1 MSKTRIGLMGFGRIG
16 RNVFRLVR
24 SHPDLE
30 IGVVCDVADPAGL
43 TYLLKYDS
51 IYGRYPGEVHFA
63 DGVLTADQREV
74 AFIQKKTP
82 AEVPWADYGVD
93 LVIEATTRYRTRAAN
108 EDHLANGARAVVV
121 ASSPETP
128 GEIPMV
134 LMGINDEV
142 LDKGP
147 DIVALGS
154 NTSNAV
160 APVLRTLD
168 EEFGIE
174 RAFWTTVHAMSNSGR
189 LADVP
194 GEGFRSSR
202 AAGENII
209 PEETNSPDIITE
221 VMPEFAGKLS
231 AVALNVPV
239 PDGSTVDLV
248 AEVGRSTKVDEVN
261 EAIREAAASR
271 YRNILEYVADPIV
284 SSDVKGSTYSGLF
297 DSLSTMVMEG
307 TMVKTIT
314 WFNNGWGYSAR
325 LVEVVE
331 RLSQQIVKE
340 PTA

>member
-1 MSKTRIGLMGFGRIG
+1 MTKTRIGLMGFGRIG

-24 SHPDLE
+24 NHPELE
-30 IGVVCDVADPAGL
+30 VGVICDVADPAGL

-51 IYGRYPGEVHFA
+51 IYGRYPGEVHYE
-63 DGVLTADQREV
+63 DGILTADDRKVSFLSEKEPSDV
-74 AFIQKKTP
+74 
-82 AEVPWADYGVD
+82 EWSEYGVD
-93 LVIEATTRYRTRAAN
+93 LVIEATTRYRSKAAN
-108 EDHLANGARAVVV
+108 EDHLNNGARAVVI

-134 LMGINDEV
+134 LMGINDEI
-142 LDKGP
+142 LEKNP
-147 DIVALGS
+147 RIVALGS
-154 NTSNAV
+154 NTSNAL

-168 EEFGIE
+168 ERFGVD

-209 PEETNSPDIITE
+209 PEQTNSPQIISQ
-221 VMPEFAGKLS
+221 VMPEFEGKLS

-248 AEVGRSTKVDEVN
+248 TDLRTETITAEVN
-261 EAIREAAASR
+261 AAIQEAATSR
-271 YRNILEYVADPIV
+271 YRNILDYIDDPIV
-284 SSDVKGSTYSGLF
+284 SSDVRSSTYSGLF
-297 DSLSTMVMEG
+297 DSLSTLVMGG

-325 LVEVVE
+325 IVEVVE
-331 RLSQQIVKE
+331 RLAKHLVKE
-340 PTA
+340 TVT

>member
-1 MSKTRIGLMGFGRIG
+1 MTKTRIGLMGFGRIG

-24 SHPDLE
+24 NHPDIE
-30 IGVVCDVADPAGL
+30 VGVVCDIADPGAL

-51 IYGRYPGEVHFA
+51 IYGRYPGDVHHEDGALVA
-63 DGVLTADQREV
+63 DDRRV
-74 AFIQKKTP
+74 AFLSEREPGDVK
-82 AEVPWADYGVD
+82 WSDYGVD
-93 LVIEATTRYRTRAAN
+93 LVVEATTQYRSRVAN
-108 EDHLANGARAVVV
+108 EDHLGNGARAVVL
-121 ASSPETP
+121 ASSPENP

-142 LDKGP
+142 LESAP
-147 DIVALGS
+147 RIVALGS

-160 APVLRTLD
+160 APVLKTID
-168 EEFGIE
+168 EHFGIE

-221 VMPEFAGKLS
+221 VMPELAGKLS

-248 AEVGRSTKVDEVN
+248 THVRQGTSKEEVN
-261 EAIREAAASR
+261 AALQEASFTR
-271 YRNILEYVADPIV
+271 YRTVLDYVADPIV

-297 DSLSTMVMEG
+297 DSLSTMVMG
-307 TMVKTIT
+307 DTMIKTIT

-325 LVEVVE
+325 VVE
-331 RLSQQIVKE
+331 AVEKLSAKLLKE
-340 PTA
+340 SLA

>member
-1 MSKTRIGLMGFGRIG
+1 MTKIRIGLMGFGRIG

-24 SHPDLE
+24 NHPDLE
-30 IGVVCDVADPAGL
+30 VGVVCDTADPAAL

-51 IYGRYPGEVHFA
+51 IYGRYPGEVSYDDGILVA
-63 DGVLTADQREV
+63 DEREI
-74 AFIQKKTP
+74 AFIGEKTP
-82 AEVPWADYGVD
+82 ADVKWSDYGVD
-93 LVIEATTRYRTRAAN
+93 LVVEATTRYRTREAN
-108 EDHLANGARAVVV
+108 QAHIDNGARAVVLT
-121 ASSPETP
+121 SSPETP

-134 LMGINDEV
+134 LMGINDEI
-142 LDKGP
+142 LNDNP
-147 DIVALGS
+147 PIVALGS

-168 EEFGIE
+168 EHFGVE

-194 GEGFRSSR
+194 GEGFRTSR

-209 PEETNSPDIITE
+209 PEETNSPDIVTQ
-221 VMPEFAGKLS
+221 VMPEFQRKLS

-248 AEVGRSTKVDEVN
+248 TITENDTTVEEVN
-261 EAIREAAASR
+261 KVIEEAAATR
-271 YRNILEYVADPIV
+271 YRNVIEYVADPIV
-284 SSDVKGSTYSGLF
+284 SSDVRGSTYSGVF
-297 DSLSTMVMEG
+297 DSLATMVTDG

-325 LVEVVE
+325 VVEVIE
-331 RLSQQIVKE
+331 RLSANLIKE
-340 PTA
+340 S

>member
-1 MSKTRIGLMGFGRIG
+1 MTKIRIGLMGFGRIG

-24 SHPDLE
+24 DHPNLE
-30 IGVVCDVADPAGL
+30 VAVISDVADPSAL

-51 IYGRYPGEVHFA
+51 IYGRYPGEVDYA
-63 DGVLTADQREV
+63 DGQLHADGRHLDFLS
-74 AFIQKKTP
+74 AKTP
-82 AEVPWADYGVD
+82 ADVKWGEFDVD
-93 LVIEATTRYRTRAAN
+93 LVVEATTRYRSREAN
-108 EDHLANGARAVVV
+108 QSHLDNGARAVVL
-121 ASSPETP
+121 ASSPEKP

-134 LMGINDEV
+134 LVGINDEV
-142 LDKGP
+142 LDGRP

-168 EEFGIE
+168 EAFGVE

-194 GEGFRSSR
+194 GAGFRTSR

-248 AEVGRSTKVDEVN
+248 ANVRTETDKDQVN
-261 EAIREAAASR
+261 RAIREAADTR
-271 YRNILEYVADPIV
+271 FQRVLEYVSDPIV
-284 SSDVKGSTYSGLF
+284 SSDVRGSTYSGLF
-297 DSLSTMVMEG
+297 DSLSTMVMDS

-325 LVEVVE
+325 IVEVIE
-331 RLSQQIVKE
+331 RLATGLSE
-340 PTA
+340 ES